1 MASTEV
7 TMNFYQF
14 LPHISFC
21 YEFEGIDRDFLQSL
35 HEITDFTGE
44 NEIVNS
50 KVQLQCKISHF
61 SAGLK
66 FKQCM
71 LCFSLFQ
78 LAVVNLLFLYAC
90 VDSAIP
96 FSRAFFLF
104 QVSRI

>member
-7 TMNFYQF
+7 TMNSYQF

-50 KVQLQCKISHF
+50 KVQLQCKINHF

-66 FKQCM
+66 FKNV
-71 LCFSLFQ
+71 CFVS
-78 LAVVNLLFLYAC
+78 VY
-90 VDSAIP
+90 
-96 FSRAFFLF
+96 FSW
-104 QVSRI
+104 QS